1 MNQARD
7 VKTGQIIE
15 AETLKYI
22 YEEGLSKYQCTDDT
36 CKIGLTPCSYKPF
49 NKNRPYF
56 KSVRGASHSKTCTFS
71 EYLKLLEKGKKRK
84 LAEVE
89 LEDMPFPTKL
99 RKVIKKEG
107 DNIQYK
113 LESSTNQ
120 EDKSGK
126 VRSKSSGEFEETRN
140 RSKVVN
146 SLSSIVDF
154 YIKCPFNRDVELE
167 IENKK
172 QEYMYWFKR
181 ISKPKRLGNYKG
193 KKIFFGRLHTD
204 KSKIEDIDTKINIT
218 MYECEGWEEV
228 ETTRK
233 TQRKRKSQVNPFV
246 ITIDKSKLS
255 KRKVSRIIN
264 EIDYAIE
271 EKILAFK
278 DKTEEEKKDAY
289 VFFYGE
295 APKRKEPYTF
305 SVNDGVL
312 VARYCRIMQT
322 QLKQEN

>member
-7 VKTGQIIE
+7 IKTGQIIE

-22 YEEGLSKYQCTDDT
+22 YEDGLSEYQCTDDS
-36 CKIGLTPCSYKPF
+36 CQVKLTPCSYKPF

-56 KSVRGASHSKTCTFS
+56 KSVRGGSHSKTCVFS
-71 EYLKLLEKGKKRK
+71 AYLKLLEKGKKRK
-84 LAEVE
+84 LEEVE

-99 RKVIKKEG
+99 RKVKKKEG
-107 DNIQYK
+107 ENISYK
-113 LESSTNQ
+113 SDDLTAS
-120 EDKSGK
+120 EDKAGSI
-126 VRSKSSGEFEETRN
+126 RRKSSGEFAEKRN

-154 YIKCPFNRDVELE
+154 YIRCPFNRDIELE

-181 ISKPKRLGNYKG
+181 ISKPIRIGNYKG

-204 KSKIEDIDTKINIT
+204 KNKIEDTETELKIT
-218 MYECEGWEEV
+218 MYECEGWEDIKS
-228 ETTRK
+228 TRK
-233 TQRKRKSQVNPFV
+233 TQKKRKAQVNPF
-246 ITIDKSKLS
+246 IISIDKTKLS
-255 KRKVSRIIN
+255 KHKVSRIIN

-271 EKILAFK
+271 DKISAFK

-289 VFFYGE
+289 VFFYGV

-305 SVNDGVL
+305 HVNDGIL

-322 QLKQEN
+322 QV